1 MWNVLADW
9 AGVND
14 ACLIERT
21 SDADGLIEFKSKT
34 CPLYEIIYIHFKQ
47 PTRDGRG
54 PPLLWRLRYSSLLS
68 FPVTLFV
75 SRLS

>member
-14 ACLIERT
+14 AGLIERT

-34 CPLYEIIYIHFKQ
+34 WPLIYIYIIYFYYI
-47 PTRDGRG
+47 
-54 PPLLWRLRYSSLLS
+54 
-68 FPVTLFV
+68 
-75 SRLS
+75 

>member
-21 SDADGLIEFKSKT
+21 SDADELIRFKSKT
-34 CPLYEIIYIHFKQ
+34 RRQIYKY
-47 PTRDGRG
+47 T
-54 PPLLWRLRYSSLLS
+54 
-68 FPVTLFV
+68 
-75 SRLS
+75 